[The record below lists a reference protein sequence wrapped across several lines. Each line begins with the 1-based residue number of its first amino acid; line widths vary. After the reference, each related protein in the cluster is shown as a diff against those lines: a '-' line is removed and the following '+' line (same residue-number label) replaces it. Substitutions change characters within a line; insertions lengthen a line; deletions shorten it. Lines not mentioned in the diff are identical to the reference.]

1 MIELRTGG
9 GNVLPGNRSQAVV
22 AGSGIPLVMAT
33 FTDGTQRMA
42 WEAQLSPITMDGT
55 CARTERYQAEEIPR
69 IQKVAAR

>member
-1 MIELRTGG
+1 
-9 GNVLPGNRSQAVV
+9 
-22 AGSGIPLVMAT
+22 MAT

-42 WEAQLSPITMDGT
+42 WEAQLSPITVDGT